1 MKGRTC
7 CRHLR
12 HQPCWLHAHHFASR
26 LRLGPFFARRIFRS
40 RERMNAGAAQ
50 VSGYSRWAFSM
61 LLAF

>member
-1 MKGRTC
+1 V
-7 CRHLR
+7 
-12 HQPCWLHAHHFASR
+12 HHFASR

-40 RERMNAGAAQ
+40 CERMNAVAAH